1 MYNWY
6 FFQKNPAIF
15 RININF
21 AKFTKNWPLLVS
33 RRNNFELLVA
43 LKNGGASGLLFWDD
57 GESID
62 SFENQNYQINTF
74 EFNAVSWLFPL
85 RYVQLQTWF
94 IAEHVDDQRQTRI
107 FIFLDRNRTETWFNQ
122 RNGTWVETSLDNG

>member
-1 MYNWY
+1 MYNRY

-21 AKFTKNWPLLVS
+21 AKFTKNCPLLVS

-74 EFNAVSWLFPL
+74 EFNAVS
-85 RYVQLQTWF
+85 
-94 IAEHVDDQRQTRI
+94 
-107 FIFLDRNRTETWFNQ
+107 
-122 RNGTWVETSLDNG
+122 